1 MHQQRNERKY
11 AHVSRRKAL
20 LALADYKQE
29 GQNVYS
35 IGEVKGTPLMQSLS
49 LFNSKATCSS

>member
-29 GQNVYS
+29 EQNVYS
-35 IGEVKGTPLMQSLS
+35 IGEVKGTPSLM
-49 LFNSKATCSS
+49 

>member
-35 IGEVKGTPLMQSLS
+35 IGEVKGTPSLM
-49 LFNSKATCSS
+49 